1 MKKIIQDLLP
11 PFIWRILRKTYLSF
25 LKKSKYIE
33 WEYIPRGWLAETTD
47 SNIKGWNVDSVL
59 NTYKGNW
66 DDFQSALNDKL
77 PLGISPESNNIN
89 RIELTNHN
97 IMMTYAYVLALSSLN
112 KSFISMLDWGG
123 GIGHYYF
130 ISKALLPDL
139 EIDYYCKDV
148 SVLVDYGKENFP
160 NLSFYTDESCLKR
173 TYDFVLASTS
183 LHYSQDWVNTFK
195 GLAKATSGYLFVTR
209 LPILQNSKSYVMVQ
223 RPYQYGYDTEY
234 LGWCLNKQEFL
245 NVANSLGLVLVR
257 EFFSQGSEFIYGAP
271 EQPQY
276 FGFLFKSL

>member
-1 MKKIIQDLLP
+1 
-11 PFIWRILRKTYLSF
+11 
-25 LKKSKYIE
+25 
-33 WEYIPRGWLAETTD
+33 
-47 SNIKGWNVDSVL
+47 
-59 NTYKGNW
+59 
-66 DDFQSALNDKL
+66 
-77 PLGISPESNNIN
+77 
-89 RIELTNHN
+89 
-97 IMMTYAYVLALSSLN
+97 
-112 KSFISMLDWGG
+112 
-123 GIGHYYF
+123 
-130 ISKALLPDL
+130 
-139 EIDYYCKDV
+139 
-148 SVLVDYGKENFP
+148 
-160 NLSFYTDESCLKR
+160 LSFYTDESCLDR
-173 TYDFVLASTS
+173 TYEFVLASTS

-257 EFFSQGSEFIYGAP
+257 EFFAQSSEFIYGAP